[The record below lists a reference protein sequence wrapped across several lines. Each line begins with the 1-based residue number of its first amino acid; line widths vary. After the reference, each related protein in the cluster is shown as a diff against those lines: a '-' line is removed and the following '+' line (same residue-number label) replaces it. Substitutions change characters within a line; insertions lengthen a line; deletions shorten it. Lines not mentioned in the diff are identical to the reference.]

1 MAMTPPK
8 FKVDPTAAMKRLQ
21 QSANAA
27 ATDRFALA
35 SQVMQTQP
43 TGLTVS
49 PPAIDEPKHA
59 TSSTFDISRCV
70 PGSIVSV
77 PLHLID
83 LNELGPRQI
92 YQSTE
97 IDKIAATITEA
108 QDDAAHGYVKDG
120 RVKLI
125 DGGTR
130 VRAAKVSG
138 VDHLDVKFEVEPEST
153 LALYLRARS
162 YNDQRSQPTAIDHA
176 ISLRKLIESGAVP
189 NNRVIAEKIPD
200 PNGRPMSESQVSMYM
215 RISRMPDRVLQRMS
229 ETPSTAAFTILY
241 AVSELFEKIPDRGQA
256 EDTALSIIDD
266 IRQKDLS
273 KQQVIGLVRSKLEGT
288 KHRERSSQQS
298 LTIGS
303 YEGVVKIFAKRGH
316 LELSM
321 KNLPPDQLP
330 ELQRALITRVEDF
343 FKEQQAKSTSSAL
356 ETEKEDSSQTL

>member
-1 MAMTPPK
+1 MALTPPK
-8 FKVDPTAAMKRLQ
+8 IKLDPAAAMKRLQ

-43 TGLTVS
+43 TGLSINVS
-49 PPAIDEPKHA
+49 PAEEPKLQNSGNA
-59 TSSTFDISRCV
+59 FDISLCI
-70 PGSIVSV
+70 PGAIVRV

-92 YQSTE
+92 YQSVE
-97 IDKIAATITEA
+97 IDKIASTITES
-108 QDDAAHGYVKDG
+108 QDDAAHGYIKDG

-138 VDHLDVKFEVEPEST
+138 VDHLDVKFEPEPESP

-200 PNGRPMSESQVSMYM
+200 PSGRPMSESQVSMYL
-215 RISRMPDRVLQRMS
+215 RVSRMPDRVLQRMS
-229 ETPSTAAFTILY
+229 ENTSTSAFTILY
-241 AVSELFEKIPDRGQA
+241 AVSELFEKIPDRSHA
-256 EDTALSIIDD
+256 EDTALSVIDD

-273 KQQVIGLVRSKLEGT
+273 KQQVIALVRSKLEGT
-288 KHRERSSQQS
+288 KHRERSSQQT

-303 YEGVVKIFAKRGH
+303 YEGVVKVFAKRGQI
-316 LELSM
+316 ELSM
-321 KNLPPDQLP
+321 KNLPPEQLP
-330 ELQRALITRVEDF
+330 ELQRALIAKLEDF
-343 FKEQQAKSTSSAL
+343 FKEQQVKSVSSSVS
-356 ETEKEDSSQTL
+356 E